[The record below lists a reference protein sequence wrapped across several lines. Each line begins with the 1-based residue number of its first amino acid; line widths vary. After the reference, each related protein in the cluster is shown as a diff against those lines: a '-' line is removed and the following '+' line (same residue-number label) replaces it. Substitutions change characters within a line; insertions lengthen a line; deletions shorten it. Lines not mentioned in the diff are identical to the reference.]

1 MNQDLKKTDLKKQDR
16 NKQAHHQNGNRSG
29 RPFISMRGIEKSY
42 GTKQVLRGIDL
53 EVMEGETLVVL
64 GGSGE
69 GKSVLLRH
77 INGLERPD
85 RGEVTVNGNRLN
97 ALSEDELFPI
107 RREVAMVFQLG
118 ALFDSLTVFGNVSYP
133 IREHGER
140 DESRIRKRVH
150 EVLQMVELREDV
162 DALLP
167 SELSGGMKKR
177 VALARALALE
187 PKAVLYDEPTT
198 GLDPIV
204 THKINLMIRGLQN
217 RLGFTSVV
225 VTHDL
230 KSAFMVGDRFAL
242 LDQGKI
248 RFTGTADE
256 VRTATDE
263 LMREFVAT
271 AL

>member
-1 MNQDLKKTDLKKQDR
+1 MSD
-16 NKQAHHQNGNRSG
+16 QNNLRRG
-29 RPFISMRGIEKSY
+29 PFISLRGVEK
-42 GTKQVLRGIDL
+42 GFGDKRVLRGVDL
-53 EVMEGETLVVL
+53 EVTEGETVVVL

-85 RGEVTVNGNRLN
+85 AGEVWVDGKRLN
-97 ALSEDELFPI
+97 ALSEDQLFPI

-118 ALFDSLTVFGNVSYP
+118 ALFDSLSVFGNVSYP

-140 DESRIRKRVH
+140 DETRIRKRVH
-150 EVLQMVELREDV
+150 EVLEMVELKEEV
-162 DALLP
+162 AKLYP
-167 SELSGGMKKR
+167 AELSGGMQKR

-198 GLDPIV
+198 GLDPLV
-204 THKINLMIRGLQN
+204 TRKINLLIRNLQT

-242 LDQGKI
+242 LDQGRI
-248 RFTGTADE
+248 RFSGTAEE
-256 VRTATDE
+256 VRKTEDE
-263 LMREFVAT
+263 LMREFVEA

>member
-1 MNQDLKKTDLKKQDR
+1 MSDANNHR
-16 NKQAHHQNGNRSG
+16 R
-29 RPFISMRGIEKSY
+29 RPFISLRGVEKSF
-42 GTKQVLRGIDL
+42 GDKRVLRGVNL
-53 EVMEGETLVVL
+53 EVMEGETVVVL
-64 GGSGE
+64 GASGE
-69 GKSVLLRH
+69 GKTVLLRH

-85 RGEVTVNGNRLN
+85 AGEVWADGKQLN
-97 ALSEDELFPI
+97 ALSEDQLFPL
-107 RREVAMVFQLG
+107 RRDIAMVFQLG

-140 DESRIRKRVH
+140 DEERIRHRVQ
-150 EVLQMVELREDV
+150 EVLQMVELNADV
-162 DALLP
+162 ENLFPA
-167 SELSGGMKKR
+167 ELSGGMKKR

-204 THKINLMIRGLQN
+204 THKINQMIRNLQT

-242 LDQGKI
+242 LDQGRI
-248 RFTGTADE
+248 RFSGTAEE
-256 VRTATDE
+256 VRTTMDE
-263 LMREFVAT
+263 LMREFVAA

>member
-1 MNQDLKKTDLKKQDR
+1 
-16 NKQAHHQNGNRSG
+16 
-29 RPFISMRGIEKSY
+29 MRGVEKSY
-42 GTKQVLRGIDL
+42 DRKPVLRGIDL

-85 RGEVTVNGNRLN
+85 RGEVWVDGKRLN
-97 ALSEDELFPI
+97 ALSEDELSPI

-140 DESRIRKRVH
+140 DESRIRKRVAQ
-150 EVLQMVELREDV
+150 VLEMVELKSDV
-162 DALLP
+162 ERLYPA
-167 SELSGGMKKR
+167 ELSGGMKKR

-204 THKINLMIRGLQN
+204 THKINLMIRGLQT

-242 LDQGKI
+242 LDQGRI
-248 RFTGTADE
+248 RFSGTADE
-256 VRTATDE
+256 VRSTGDE
-263 LMREFVAT
+263 LMREFVET

>member
-1 MNQDLKKTDLKKQDR
+1 MNQDLKKQER
-16 NKQAHHQNGNRSG
+16 NKNHHPNGSRDR

-42 GTKQVLRGIDL
+42 GEKKVLRGIDL

-77 INGLERPD
+77 MNGLERPD
-85 RGEVTVNGNRLN
+85 RGEVTVDGKRLN
-97 ALSEDELFPI
+97 ALSENELFPI

-150 EVLQMVELREDV
+150 EVLDMVELRENV
-162 DALLP
+162 DGLLP

-204 THKINLMIRGLQN
+204 THKINLMIRSLQS

-230 KSAFMVGDRFAL
+230 KSAFMVGDHFAL

-256 VRTATDE
+256 VRSTRDE
-263 LMREFVAT
+263 LMREFVET

>member
-1 MNQDLKKTDLKKQDR
+1 MEPDNI
-16 NKQAHHQNGNRSG
+16 H
-29 RPFISMRGIEKSY
+29 RPQSFISLRGIEKNF
-42 GTKQVLRGIDL
+42 GGKPVLRGIDL
-53 EVMEGETLVVL
+53 EVMAGETVVVL

-85 RGEVTVNGNRLN
+85 AGEVYADGKRLN
-97 ALSEDELFPI
+97 GLTEDELFPI
-107 RREVAMVFQLG
+107 RRDIAMVFQLG
-118 ALFDSLTVFGNVSYP
+118 ALFDSLTVFGNISYP

-140 DESRIRKRVH
+140 DETRIGNRVR
-150 EVLQMVELREDV
+150 EMLEMVELKEEV
-162 DALLP
+162 AQQFP
-167 SELSGGMKKR
+167 SELSGGMQKR

-198 GLDPIV
+198 GLDPLV
-204 THKINLMIRGLQN
+204 THKINLLIRGLQT

-230 KSAFMVGDRFAL
+230 KSAFVVGDRFAL
-242 LDQGKI
+242 LDQGRI
-248 RFTGTADE
+248 RFTGTAEE
-256 VRTATDE
+256 VRSTRDE
-263 LMREFVAT
+263 LMREFIEA

>member
-1 MNQDLKKTDLKKQDR
+1 MSD
-16 NKQAHHQNGNRSG
+16 QNNHRR
-29 RPFISMRGIEKSY
+29 RPFISLRGVEK
-42 GTKQVLRGIDL
+42 GFADKRVLRGVDL
-53 EVMEGETLVVL
+53 EVTEGETVVVL

-85 RGEVTVNGNRLN
+85 AGEVWVDGKRLN
-97 ALSEDELFPI
+97 ALSEDQLFPI

-140 DESRIRKRVH
+140 DEARIRKRVH
-150 EVLQMVELREDV
+150 EVLEMVELKEEV
-162 DALLP
+162 AKLYP
-167 SELSGGMKKR
+167 AELSGGMQKR

-198 GLDPIV
+198 GLDPLV
-204 THKINLMIRGLQN
+204 TRKINLLIRNLQT

-242 LDQGKI
+242 LDQGRI
-248 RFTGTADE
+248 RFSGTAEE
-256 VRTATDE
+256 VRKTEDE
-263 LMREFVAT
+263 LMREFVEA

>member
-1 MNQDLKKTDLKKQDR
+1 MEHDHN
-16 NKQAHHQNGNRSG
+16 HG
-29 RPFISMRGIEKSY
+29 RPPFISLQGVEKSF
-42 GTKQVLRGIDL
+42 GAKRVLRGVDL
-53 EVMEGETLVVL
+53 EVMAGETVVVL
-64 GGSGE
+64 GASGE
-69 GKSVLLRH
+69 GKTVLLRQ

-85 RGEVTVNGNRLN
+85 AGEVFADGKRLN
-97 ALSEDELFPI
+97 ALSEDELGPL
-107 RREVAMVFQLG
+107 RRDVAMVFQLG

-140 DESRIRKRVH
+140 DETRIRRRVD
-150 EVLQMVELREDV
+150 EVLDLVELTQEV
-162 DALLP
+162 GNLYPAQ
-167 SELSGGMKKR
+167 LSGGMKKR

-204 THKINLMIRGLQN
+204 TRKINQMIRGLQT

-242 LDQGKI
+242 LDQGRI
-248 RFTGTADE
+248 RFTGTAAE
-256 VRTATDE
+256 VRSTDDE
-263 LMREFVAT
+263 LMREFVAA

>member
-1 MNQDLKKTDLKKQDR
+1 MESDNNHR
-16 NKQAHHQNGNRSG
+16 
-29 RPFISMRGIEKSY
+29 RPFISLRGIEKSFA
-42 GTKQVLRGIDL
+42 GKQVLRGINL
-53 EVMEGETLVVL
+53 EVMEGETVVVL

-85 RGEVTVNGNRLN
+85 AGEVWVDSKRLN
-97 ALSEDELFPI
+97 ALSEDQLFPI

-118 ALFDSLTVFGNVSYP
+118 ALFDSISVFDNVSYP

-140 DESRIRKRVH
+140 DEDRIRLRVH
-150 EVLQMVELREDV
+150 EVLDMVELHPEV
-162 DALLP
+162 EKLFPA
-167 SELSGGMKKR
+167 ELSGGMQKR

-204 THKINLMIRGLQN
+204 THKINLLIRNLQT

-230 KSAFMVGDRFAL
+230 KSAFVVGDRFDL
-242 LDQGKI
+242 LDQGRI
-248 RFTGTADE
+248 RFSGTAE
-256 VRTATDE
+256 ECRSTQDE
-263 LMREFVAT
+263 LMREFVKA

>member
-1 MNQDLKKTDLKKQDR
+1 MGN
-16 NKQAHHQNGNRSG
+16 NHQR
-29 RPFISMRGIEKSY
+29 RPFISLRAVEKSF
-42 GTKQVLRGIDL
+42 GEKEVLRGVNL
-53 EVMEGETLVVL
+53 EVFEGETVVVL

-77 INGLERPD
+77 INGLERPE
-85 RGEVTVNGNRLN
+85 RGEVWVDGKRLN
-97 ALSEDELFPI
+97 DLSEDDLFPL

-118 ALFDSLTVFGNVSYP
+118 ALFDSLTVYENVSYP

-140 DESRIRKRVH
+140 DEARIRRRVG
-150 EVLQMVELREDV
+150 EVLDMVELRGDV
-162 DALLP
+162 GGLYPA
-167 SELSGGMKKR
+167 ELSGGMKKR

-198 GLDPIV
+198 GLDPLV
-204 THKINLMIRGLQN
+204 THKINEMIRGLQH

-242 LDQGKI
+242 LDKGRI
-248 RFTGTADE
+248 RFSGTQE
-256 VRTATDE
+256 QVRSTSDE
-263 LMREFVAT
+263 LMREFVET